1 MTLQEY
7 LKIHGQVARIKL
19 AQELGT
25 HVQQINNFAYGYRR
39 PNIQA
44 AIKINRLT
52 ESAVTLEDLRPDIDW
67 CKMRNDLNT
76 AA

>member
-1 MTLQEY
+1 MSLQEY
-7 LKIHGQVARIKL
+7 LKIHGQAARIKL

-25 HVQQINNFAYGYRR
+25 HVQQITNFAYGYRR

-44 AIKINRLT
+44 ALKINRLT
-52 ESAVTLEDLRPDIDW
+52 GGAVTLEELRPDIDW
-67 CKMRNDLNT
+67 CQMRDDLNT

>member
-1 MTLQEY
+1 MQLQEY
-7 LKIHGQVARIKL
+7 LNIHGQGARVKL

-25 HVQQINNFAYGYRR
+25 HIQQITNFAYGYRR

-44 AIKINRLT
+44 ALKINRFT
-52 ESAVTLEDLRPDIDW
+52 EGSVTLNELRPDIDW
-67 CKMRNDLNT
+67 CQMRDDLNT